1 MKVRQPQHSSH
12 LVIGALLI
20 IILSGFIFLGTELWQ
35 LQVREQD
42 GFETLFRNQS
52 LRRVRL
58 PAVRGKI
65 YDAKDRVLADSIPN
79 YCIAIYT
86 HELRAPR
93 SGVANVLEQVHEIW
107 SRVGRPPN
115 VSYAEIKT
123 HMLEQPEKPLT
134 VYSYLTDDEI
144 LRWRTEFEKWTAPKR
159 GSFRRQKIAG
169 LDLGRPIQGRAIV
182 LLPRQVETLKAE
194 LPPGDRTVS
203 AMSGDRLVALCE
215 MRAGK
220 LNPVRVFQLT

>member
-1 MKVRQPQHSSH
+1 MKVRQPQRSSQ

-20 IILSGFIFLGTELWQ
+20 IILSGFTLLGTELWQ

-65 YDAKDRVLADSIPN
+65 YDTKDRVLADSIPN

-115 VSYAEIKT
+115 VTYEQIKT
-123 HMLEQPEKPLT
+123 HMLKHPEQPLT
-134 VYSYLTDDEI
+134 VYSHLTDDEI
-144 LRWRTEFEKWTAPKR
+144 RRWRTEFEKWTAPKR
-159 GSFRRQKIAG
+159 GSFRRQKIPG
-169 LDLGRPIQGRAIV
+169 LDLGRPIQGSHHSR
-182 LLPRQVETLKAE
+182 
-194 LPPGDRTVS
+194 
-203 AMSGDRLVALCE
+203 
-215 MRAGK
+215 
-220 LNPVRVFQLT
+220 N

>member
-1 MKVRQPQHSSH
+1 MKVRQPQHSSQ
-12 LVIGALLI
+12 LVIGALLVV
-20 IILSGFIFLGTELWQ
+20 ILSGFTLLGTELWQ

-52 LRRVRL
+52 IRRVRL

-65 YDAKDRVLADSIPN
+65 FDAKDRVLADSIPN

-115 VSYAEIKT
+115 LSYEQIKI
-123 HMLEQPEKPLT
+123 HMQQQPEQPLT
-134 VYSYLTDDEI
+134 VYSHLTDEEMQ
-144 LRWRTEFEKWTAPKR
+144 RWRTEFEK
-159 GSFRRQKIAG
+159 
-169 LDLGRPIQGRAIV
+169 
-182 LLPRQVETLKAE
+182 
-194 LPPGDRTVS
+194 
-203 AMSGDRLVALCE
+203 
-215 MRAGK
+215 
-220 LNPVRVFQLT
+220 